1 MDRLRLME
9 TFVRVVETGN
19 FSAVAR
25 EERSTQS
32 AISKQVQA
40 LETLL
45 GAKLLVRSTR
55 SHALT
60 EAGKRYYE
68 RCRQV
73 LDTLEEARAELHRT
87 ENEIT
92 GVLRVA
98 APVSFGRLH
107 IVPRLASFYERY
119 PKLRIDLQLDDG
131 FVDLVV
137 GGIDVAFR
145 VGELKDSRLVARRI
159 GTAHRAALAAPG
171 YLARHGEPQEPD
183 ELRRHQCLVYTGLVN
198 LNEWNFQDEAGKQIA
213 VRVSGNFQSNSSE
226 AIRQAAVEGLGIAY
240 SPLWIY
246 GDDIRA
252 GRVKPILTRYRLPPL
267 PLNVVF
273 QPARKPSLKISHFVS
288 FFADA
293 FSRDPDISQMLA
305 APGTPDSTLEAM
317 GGGAPLKA
325 QGPGKRRAQA

>member
-9 TFVRVVETGN
+9 IFVRVVETGN

-32 AISKQVQA
+32 SVSKQIQA
-40 LETLL
+40 LETML

-73 LDTLEEARAELHRT
+73 LDTLEEARVEIQRT
-87 ENEIT
+87 ENDIA

-98 APVSFGRLH
+98 APASFGRLH
-107 IVPRLASFYERY
+107 IVPRLPAFFARY
-119 PKLRIDLQLDDG
+119 PQLKIDLQLDDG
-131 FVDLVV
+131 FVDLVA

-145 VGELKDSRLVARRI
+145 VGELKDSRLIARRI
-159 GTAHRAALAAPG
+159 GTAHRAALASPD
-171 YLARHGEPQEPD
+171 YLARHGEPQTPH
-183 ELRRHQCLVYTGLVN
+183 ELRDHQCLVYTGLAN
-198 LNEWNFQDEAGKQIA
+198 LNEWNFQDEDGHQHT
-213 VRVSGNFQSNSSE
+213 VRVNGHLQSNSSE
-226 AIRQAAVEGLGIAY
+226 AIRQAVVEGLGICY
-240 SPLWIY
+240 TPQWVY

-273 QPARKPSLKISHFVS
+273 QQARRPSIKIRHFVS

-293 FSRDPDISQMLA
+293 FSRDPDISPMLS
-305 APGTPDSTLEAM
+305 GN
-317 GGGAPLKA
+317 GAPHAALDELGNGFTA
-325 QGPGKRRAQA
+325 KRQK

>member
-9 TFVRVVETGN
+9 IFVRVVETGN

-25 EERSTQS
+25 EENSTQS
-32 AISKQVQA
+32 SISKQVQA
-40 LETLL
+40 LESML

-73 LDTLEEARAELHRT
+73 LDTLEDARAEVHRT
-87 ENEIT
+87 ENEIS

-107 IVPRLASFYERY
+107 IVPRLGAFFARY
-119 PKLRIDLQLDDG
+119 PKLKIDLQLDDG

-145 VGELKDSRLVARRI
+145 VGELKDSRLIARRI
-159 GTAHRAALAAPG
+159 GTAHRATLASPA
-171 YLARHGEPQEPD
+171 YLAQYGEPQLPS
-183 ELRRHQCLVYTGLVN
+183 ELGRHQCIVYTGMAR
-198 LNEWNFQDEAGKQIA
+198 LNEVNEWSFEDEHGTQHT
-213 VRVSGNFQSNSSE
+213 VRVNGHLQSNSSE
-226 AIRQAAVEGLGIAY
+226 AIRQAVLEGLGICY
-240 SPLWIY
+240 SPQWVY
-246 GDDIRA
+246 GDDIRS

-273 QPARKPSLKISHFVS
+273 QPARRPSLKISHFVS
-288 FFADA
+288 FFAEEFARDA
-293 FSRDPDISQMLA
+293 DISPMLA
-305 APGTPDSTLEAM
+305 QDGRHDALKTLGER
-317 GGGAPLKA
+317 GA
-325 QGPGKRRAQA
+325 GRS

>member
-25 EERSTQS
+25 EERTTQS
-32 AISKQVQA
+32 AVSKQVQA
-40 LETLL
+40 LETML

-73 LDTLEEARAELHRT
+73 LDTLEEARVEVQRT
-87 ENEIT
+87 ENEIS

-107 IVPRLASFYERY
+107 IVPRLKAFFERY
-119 PKLRIDLQLDDG
+119 PQLKIDLQLDDG

-137 GGIDVAFR
+137 GGIDLAFR
-145 VGELKDSRLVARRI
+145 VGELKDSRLIARRI
-159 GTAHRAALAAPG
+159 GTAHRAVLASPD
-171 YLARHGEPQEPD
+171 YLARHGEPQHPA
-183 ELRRHQCLVYTGLVN
+183 ELRDHQCIVYTGLAN
-198 LNEWNFQDEAGKQIA
+198 LNEWNFQDEDGGQHT
-213 VRVSGNFQSNSSE
+213 VRIKGNLQSNSSE
-226 AIRQAAVEGLGIAY
+226 AIRQAIIEGIGICY
-240 SPLWIY
+240 TPQWVY

-252 GRVKPILTRYRLPPL
+252 GRVKPILTRYRAPPL

-273 QPARKPSLKISHFVS
+273 QPARRPSIKISHFVS
-288 FFADA
+288 FFAEEFA
-293 FSRDPDISQMLA
+293 RDPDISPMLA
-305 APGTPDSTLEAM
+305 ADGEPHDAFGKLGGSYAAPGLAT
-317 GGGAPLKA
+317 
-325 QGPGKRRAQA
+325 R

>member
-25 EERSTQS
+25 EERTTQS
-32 AISKQVQA
+32 AVSKQVQA
-40 LETLL
+40 LETML

-73 LDTLEEARAELHRT
+73 LDTLEEARVEVQRT
-87 ENEIT
+87 ENEIS

-107 IVPRLASFYERY
+107 IVPRLKGFFNRY
-119 PKLRIDLQLDDG
+119 PQLKIDLQLDDG

-137 GGIDVAFR
+137 GGIDLAFR
-145 VGELKDSRLVARRI
+145 VGELKDSRLIARRI
-159 GTAHRAALAAPG
+159 GTAHRAVLASPD
-171 YLARHGEPQEPD
+171 YLARHGEPQHPAD
-183 ELRRHQCLVYTGLVN
+183 LRDHQCIVYTGLAN
-198 LNEWNFQDEAGKQIA
+198 LNEWRFQDEDGGQHT
-213 VRVSGNFQSNSSE
+213 VRIKGNLQSNSSE
-226 AIRQAAVEGLGIAY
+226 AIRQAIIEGIGICY
-240 SPLWIY
+240 TPQWVY

-252 GRVKPILTRYRLPPL
+252 GRVKPILTRYRAPPL

-273 QPARKPSLKISHFVS
+273 QPARRPSIKISHFVS
-288 FFADA
+288 FFAEEFA
-293 FSRDPDISQMLA
+293 RDPDISPMLA
-305 APGTPDSTLEAM
+305 AD
-317 GGGAPLKA
+317 GAPHDA
-325 QGPGKRRAQA
+325 FGKLGNGYSNGRGQV

>member
-25 EERSTQS
+25 EERTTQS
-32 AISKQVQA
+32 AVSKQVQA
-40 LETLL
+40 LETML

-73 LDTLEEARAELHRT
+73 LDTLEEARVEVQRT
-87 ENEIT
+87 ENEIS

-107 IVPRLASFYERY
+107 IVPRLKGFFERY
-119 PKLRIDLQLDDG
+119 PQLKIDLQLDDG

-137 GGIDVAFR
+137 GGIDLAFR
-145 VGELKDSRLVARRI
+145 VGELKDSRLIARRI
-159 GTAHRAALAAPG
+159 GTAHRAVLASPD
-171 YLARHGEPQEPD
+171 YLARHGEPQHLA
-183 ELRRHQCLVYTGLVN
+183 ELRDHQCIVYTGLAN
-198 LNEWNFQDEAGKQIA
+198 LNEWNFQDEDGNQHT
-213 VRVSGNFQSNSSE
+213 VRVKGNLQSNSSE
-226 AIRQAAVEGLGIAY
+226 AIRQAIIEGIGICY
-240 SPLWIY
+240 TPLWVY

-252 GRVKPILTRYRLPPL
+252 GRVKPILTRYRATPL

-273 QPARKPSLKISHFVS
+273 QPARRPSIKISQFVS
-288 FFADA
+288 FFAEEFA
-293 FSRDPDISQMLA
+293 RDPDISPMLA
-305 APGTPDSTLEAM
+305 AD
-317 GGGAPLKA
+317 GAPHDA
-325 QGPGKRRAQA
+325 FGKLGGSYSEGRGQV

>member
-25 EERSTQS
+25 EERATQS
-32 AISKQVQA
+32 SISKQIQA

-73 LDTLEEARAELHRT
+73 LDTLEEARVEIQRT
-87 ENEIT
+87 ENDIA

-98 APVSFGRLH
+98 APASFGRLH
-107 IVPRLASFYERY
+107 IVPRLPAFFERY
-119 PKLRIDLQLDDG
+119 PQLKIDLQLDDG

-145 VGELKDSRLVARRI
+145 VGELKDSRLIARRI
-159 GTAHRAALAAPG
+159 GTAHRAVLASPD
-171 YLARHGEPQEPD
+171 YLARHGEPQHPA
-183 ELRRHQCLVYTGLVN
+183 ELRDHQCIVYTGLAN
-198 LNEWNFQDEAGKQIA
+198 LNEWNFQDEDGNQHT
-213 VRVSGNFQSNSSE
+213 VRVKGNLQSNSSE
-226 AIRQAAVEGLGIAY
+226 AIRQAIIEGIGICY
-240 SPLWIY
+240 TPLWVY

-252 GRVKPILTRYRLPPL
+252 GRVKPILTRYRATPL

-273 QPARKPSLKISHFVS
+273 QPARRPSIKISHFVS
-288 FFADA
+288 FFAEEFA
-293 FSRDPDISQMLA
+293 RDPDISPMLA
-305 APGTPDSTLEAM
+305 AD
-317 GGGAPLKA
+317 GAPHDEL
-325 QGPGKRRAQA
+325 GKLGGSYSDGRGQV

>member
-9 TFVRVVETGN
+9 IFVRVVETGN

-32 AISKQVQA
+32 SVSKQIQA
-40 LETLL
+40 LETML

-73 LDTLEEARAELHRT
+73 LDTLEEARVEIQRT
-87 ENEIT
+87 ENDIA

-98 APVSFGRLH
+98 APASFGRLH
-107 IVPRLASFYERY
+107 IVPRLPAFFARY
-119 PKLRIDLQLDDG
+119 PQLKIDLQLDDG

-145 VGELKDSRLVARRI
+145 VGELKDSRLIARRI
-159 GTAHRAALAAPG
+159 GTAHRAALASPD
-171 YLARHGEPQEPD
+171 YLARHGEPHTPH
-183 ELRRHQCLVYTGLVN
+183 ELRDHQCIVYTGLAN
-198 LNEWNFQDEAGKQIA
+198 LSEWNFQDEEGRQHT
-213 VRVSGNFQSNSSE
+213 VRVNGHLQSNSSE
-226 AIRQAAVEGLGIAY
+226 AIRQAVVEGLGICY
-240 SPLWIY
+240 TPQWVY

-273 QPARKPSLKISHFVS
+273 QPARRPSIKISHFVS

-293 FSRDPDISQMLA
+293 FSRDPDISPMLS
-305 APGTPDSTLEAM
+305 GD
-317 GGGAPLKA
+317 GAPHDALDKLGSGFTA
-325 QGPGKRRAQA
+325 ERHK

>member
-1 MDRLRLME
+1 ME

-183 ELRRHQCLVYTGLVN
+183 ELRQHQCLVYTGLVN

-226 AIRQAAVEGLGIAY
+226 AIRQAVVEGLGIAY

-305 APGTPDSTLEAM
+305 APGTPDSTLEAL
-317 GGGAPLKA
+317 GGGAPLKT
-325 QGPGKRRAQA
+325 QGPGKRRTQA